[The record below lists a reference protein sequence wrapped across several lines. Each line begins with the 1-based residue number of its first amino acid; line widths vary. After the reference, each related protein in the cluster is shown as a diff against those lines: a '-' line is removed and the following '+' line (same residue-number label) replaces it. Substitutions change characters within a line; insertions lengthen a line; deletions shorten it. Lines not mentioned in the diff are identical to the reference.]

1 MPAADPLEARIA
13 QALADRQ
20 SQGLL
25 RHRQPIHRLEGAKIR
40 VDGRLY
46 HHFCG
51 NDYLGLA
58 ESEAIHQAWQEGL
71 RRFGAGSGASPL
83 VTGHHQVHQDL
94 EQQLC
99 DWLGFEAALLFS
111 SGFAANQAVI
121 HALMHK
127 GDLLLQDR
135 LNHASLQEAGHLCP
149 ATMKRFAHNDC
160 ADLDRRLD
168 GAEPGTPKL
177 VITEGVFSMDGDLAP
192 LAELRQLCD
201 RQGAWLMVDDAH
213 GCGVL
218 GPEGRGSSAAAA
230 IQPDILVVTFGKA
243 FGCAGAAVLCSNQLA
258 QYLIQF
264 ARHLVY
270 STALPPAQACAL
282 AESVRQI
289 RSQQWRRDRLMTLSR
304 LLTSGLDP
312 AIPLMNTPTPI
323 KPLMVGDSHKA
334 LALSAAL
341 REKGLWIGAIRPPTV
356 PAGQAR
362 LRLTLSASHSDEQLV
377 ALAEALNEVWHAAQ
391 TR

>member
-1 MPAADPLEARIA
+1 MI
-13 QALADRQ
+13 
-20 SQGLL
+20 
-25 RHRQPIHRLEGAKIR
+25 K

-58 ESEAIHQAWQEGL
+58 ECDSIRIAWQDGL

-83 VTGHHQVHQDL
+83 VTGHHQAHHEL

-99 DWLGFEAALLFS
+99 DWLGFESALLFS

-121 HALMHK
+121 HALMQK

-135 LNHASLQEAGHLCP
+135 LNHASLQEAGHLSP
-149 ATMKRFAHNDC
+149 ATLKRFAHNDS
-160 ADLDRRLD
+160 ADLARRLEAAPR
-168 GAEPGTPKL
+168 GCPKL
-177 VITEGVFSMDGDLAP
+177 VVTEGVFSMDGDQAP
-192 LAELRQLCD
+192 LAEMRQLCD
-201 RQGAWLMVDDAH
+201 DHGAWLMVDDAH

-218 GPEGRGSSAAAA
+218 GPQGRGSCAADQ

-243 FGCAGAAVLCSNQLA
+243 FGCSGAAVLCRGDLA
-258 QYLIQF
+258 QYLTQF

-282 AESVRQI
+282 TEAVRQI
-289 RSQQWRRDRLMTLSR
+289 QNQQWRRERLHTLSN
-304 LLTSGLDP
+304 LLTANLGTQV
-312 AIPLMNTPTPI
+312 PLMSTATAI
-323 KPLMVGDSHKA
+323 KPLMVGESQRA
-334 LALSAAL
+334 LDLSAQL
-341 REKGLWIGAIRPPTV
+341 KERGFWISAIRPPTV

-362 LRLTLSASHSDEQLV
+362 LRLTLSAEHSEQQIL
-377 ALAEALNEVWHAAQ
+377 ALADALNEVWHAAE
-391 TR
+391 TE

>member
-1 MPAADPLEARIA
+1 MPAADPLKARIN
-13 QALADRQ
+13 QALAERH

-25 RHRQPIHRLEGAKIR
+25 RHRQPIQRLEGATIQ
-40 VDGRLY
+40 VEGQLY

-58 ESEAIHQAWQEGL
+58 ECDRIRQAWQDGL
-71 RRFGAGSGASPL
+71 QRFGAGSGASPL
-83 VTGHHQVHQDL
+83 VTGHHQAHHQL

-121 HALMHK
+121 HALMQK
-127 GDLLLQDR
+127 GDTLLQDR

-149 ATMKRFAHNDC
+149 ATMKRFAHNDSG
-160 ADLDRRLD
+160 DLARRLK
-168 GAEPGTPKL
+168 AAPGDRPKL
-177 VITEGVFSMDGDLAP
+177 VITEGVFSMDGDQAP
-192 LAELRQLCD
+192 LAEMRQLCD
-201 RQGAWLMVDDAH
+201 DQGAWLMVDDAH

-218 GPEGRGSSAAAA
+218 GPEGRGSCAAAQ

-243 FGCAGAAVLCSNQLA
+243 FGCAGAAVLCRSDVA
-258 QYLIQF
+258 QYLTQF

-282 AESVRQI
+282 AEAVRQI
-289 RSQQWRRDRLMTLSR
+289 QSQPWRRERLHTLSE
-304 LLTSGLDP
+304 LLAANLD
-312 AIPLMNTPTPI
+312 ARVPLVSTATPI
-323 KPLMVGDSHKA
+323 KPLMVGESQRA
-334 LALSAAL
+334 LELSAQL
-341 REKGLWIGAIRPPTV
+341 KEKGFWISAIRPPTV

-362 LRLTLSASHSDEQLV
+362 LRLTLSAGHSEQQIL
-377 ALAEALNEVWHAAQ
+377 ALAEALNEVWHAAE
-391 TR
+391 TE